1 MVPHSIVRHS
11 MVAPADSKASSLL
24 TGTGLLWLA
33 LLVANLAFY
42 FLLFP
47 SSVPVSSR
55 GRPLSDCLEPYTA
68 SASAV
73 SSLRAHFSNATV
85 VSALREAYRDKW
97 VYFIGDST
105 LRESY
110 YELGSLLRREG
121 VQQPVAAK
129 DVARRLATK
138 HDQQESRIGS
148 SKLSYAWRPTLRN
161 ATAEYQTLIQRE
173 FKPDLIVFSV
183 GLHDL
188 LYNSDGTAADLKAFT
203 AALASTHGTPDA
215 EHVPSILFR
224 SSPHILDDALAGHR
238 KDNINF
244 RTQNVK
250 KLNEQI
256 RKSLTDSLH
265 HPWRFAWV
273 DGWALTHDQH
283 DAQLNEDGLHSQQA
297 AAVSALALAGLSG
310 CHFGTP
316 PFELTPGQ
324 LSLLLFFLALLFAF
338 MYAAVASR
346 LGSYRPSSST
356 SNGVVYSALPASE
369 TANALETGS
378 DTVLADKKD
387 HSHTAT
393 ASASPSLTPATPGSS
408 SSASV
413 SQFFGYF
420 SKDTS
425 SLLFALL
432 QLSFILL
439 FLFLMDGDNRLS
451 WQLIGDKLYIRDTFA
466 FVCILLAL
474 LAYPTLTP
482 THEKGTGS
490 ILNRDQ
496 TEEWKG
502 WMQILFVLY
511 HYFAAKELYN
521 LIRVFIAAY
530 VFLTGYGNFF
540 FFQKYADYSFVRLSK
555 MLFRLNFFV
564 LFVCVAMNR
573 EYMQY
578 YVCALHTTFF
588 MFVYVFMGVW
598 QSRNKD
604 TLMLTIK
611 FVVAFV
617 LLYLIWDYPQSGLF
631 NVLFS
636 HFSLFYWKGSL
647 HEWLFR
653 STLDHYVTI
662 IGMLVA
668 CNIHHLTNFYTYI
681 DKQGKSAQ
689 RLIYAAA
696 VAMAAVVFYLWY
708 AYCLTLPKSAYNRY
722 NPYTTFVPI
731 LAFIFLRNLTPW
743 LRTHNLFLF
752 TWCGRITLE
761 TYILQFHVWL
771 ADDAATLVF
780 YTGSYQW
787 PMVNFV
793 IASTIYIGLAYLVFH
808 LTTSVSDALIPKN
821 ATTWS
826 TVQRLVSVAAVWGT
840 VYHASKLYLV
850 WRAG

>member
-1 MVPHSIVRHS
+1 MI
-11 MVAPADSKASSLL
+11 APGETPSLL
-24 TGTGLLWLA
+24 KGSGLLWLT
-33 LLVANLAFY
+33 LLVANLAIY
-42 FLLFP
+42 LFLLP
-47 SSVPVSSR
+47 NPVPFSPR
-55 GRPLSDCLEPYTA
+55 GLPLSDCVSEPYSPSVA
-68 SASAV
+68 AV
-73 SSLRAHFSNATV
+73 SALRAHFSAAAE
-85 VSALREAYRDKW
+85 VSALRESYRDKW
-97 VYFIGDST
+97 LYFIGDGS
-105 LRESY
+105 LRDSY

-121 VQQPVAAK
+121 VQQPIAAK
-129 DVARRLATK
+129 DAARRLATK
-138 HDQQESRIGS
+138 HDQQEARIGS

-161 ATAEYQTLIQRE
+161 ATAEYQKLIQRE
-173 FKPDLIVFSV
+173 FKPDLIVISV

-188 LYNSDGTAADLKAFT
+188 LYNTADETTADLRAFT
-203 AALASTHGTPDA
+203 AALASTHATADA
-215 EHVPSILFR
+215 DRGPSILFR
-224 SSPHILDDALAGHR
+224 SSPYILDEALTGHR
-238 KDNINF
+238 KANPRF
-244 RTQNVK
+244 RTENVK

-256 RKSLTDSLH
+256 RKALTGSLH
-265 HPWRFAWV
+265 SRWRFAWV
-273 DGWALTHDQH
+273 DGWALTHALD
-283 DAQLNEDGLHSQQA
+283 DVQLHEDGLHSQQA
-297 AAVSALALAGLSG
+297 AAVSALALAGLSA
-310 CHFGTP
+310 CHLGTP
-316 PFELTPGQ
+316 PFALTPGQ
-324 LSLLLFFLALLFAF
+324 LSLLLFSLALLLAF
-338 MYAAVASR
+338 VYAAVVSR
-346 LGSYRPSSST
+346 LGIYLPSSSS
-356 SNGVVYSALPASE
+356 SNGVVYSALPMKE
-369 TANALETGS
+369 TDNALETGS
-378 DTVLADKKD
+378 DILSADRKG
-387 HSHTAT
+387 HAHTAT
-393 ASASPSLTPATPGSS
+393 ASASPAIATPGSS
-408 SSASV
+408 RPASV
-413 SQFFGYF
+413 VGYF
-420 SKDTS
+420 SKDMAT
-425 SLLFALL
+425 LLFALL
-432 QLSFILL
+432 QLSLILL

-451 WQLIGDKLYIRDTFA
+451 WQLIGDKAYVRDTFA
-466 FVCILLAL
+466 FVCILLGL
-474 LAYPTLTP
+474 LAYPSLTP
-482 THEKGTGS
+482 THEQGAGS

-511 HYFAAKELYN
+511 HYFSARELYN

-588 MFVYVFMGVW
+588 LFVYVFMGVW

-604 TLMLTIK
+604 TLVLTIK

-636 HFSLFYWKGSL
+636 HSGLFFWKGSL

-653 STLDHYVTI
+653 STLDHYVTF

-668 CNIHHLTNFYTYI
+668 CNIHHLTNFYTYV
-681 DKQGKSAQ
+681 DQQGKRAQ
-689 RLIYAAA
+689 RLLYSAAIA
-696 VAMAAVVFYLWY
+696 VSAVVFYLWY
-708 AYCLTLPKSAYNRY
+708 AYCLSLPKSTYNRY

-793 IASTIYIGLAYLVFH
+793 IASAIYIGLAYVVFH
-808 LTTSVSDALIPKN
+808 LTTTVSDALIPKN

-826 TVQRLVSVAAVWGT
+826 TVQRLVMVAAVWGT
-840 VYHASKLYLV
+840 MYHACKLYLL
-850 WRAG
+850 WRAT